1 MIKKI
6 ALRTAKSLIFVVI
19 MTTGSLSAL
28 AESKLE
34 QSESSSN
41 TRPQSSEQGSDAGK
55 GVFGQCSACHM
66 PSGEGVVGA
75 FPPLRGRVASLAET
89 ENGRLYLAS
98 VLLNGMNGAIKVK
111 DVSYNGFMLAY
122 GHILSDQQISE
133 VLNYVALELTDTPVD
148 GFQEFSTKEISEA
161 RLLLESSGKTSPQLR
176 KDALH

>member
-1 MIKKI
+1 
-6 ALRTAKSLIFVVI
+6 
-19 MTTGSLSAL
+19 MTTGSLGAL

-34 QSESSSN
+34 QSQPSSS
-41 TRPQSSEQGSDAGK
+41 TRPQSSEQDSEAGK

-75 FPPLRGRVASLAET
+75 FPPLRGRMASLAET

-98 VLLNGMNGAIKVK
+98 VLLNGMSGTIKVK

-122 GHILSDQQISE
+122 GHILSDQQISA

-148 GFQEFSTKEISEA
+148 GFQEFSAKEISQA
-161 RLLLESSGKTSPQLR
+161 RLLLKSRGTTSAQLR
-176 KDALH
+176 KDAIH

>member
-1 MIKKI
+1 
-6 ALRTAKSLIFVVI
+6 
-19 MTTGSLSAL
+19 
-28 AESKLE
+28 
-34 QSESSSN
+34 
-41 TRPQSSEQGSDAGK
+41 
-55 GVFGQCSACHM
+55 
-66 PSGEGVVGA
+66 
-75 FPPLRGRVASLAET
+75 
-89 ENGRLYLAS
+89 
-98 VLLNGMNGAIKVK
+98 MNGAIKVK